1 MTELQ
6 KNNKERFGNRR
17 KAFVEFI
24 DGTINNVV
32 ILAHY
37 TMGNLPE
44 LDNYINFIDNDFNS
58 HYNFRIKRIVSY

>member
-17 KAFVEFI
+17 KAFVEFMN
-24 DGTINNVV
+24 GTIDNVV
-32 ILAHY
+32 ILTHY
-37 TMGNLPE
+37 TMGSLPE

-58 HYNFRIKRIVSY
+58 RYDFRIKRIVSY